1 MIRAKMTVLGRR
13 YAAQHKEAVFETLKG
28 FIGLGTSGPE
38 SSYEEAAKTLKVGLG
53 TVKTLIHRL
62 REQYL
67 AVVREEIA
75 RTVSDPGEIEG
86 EIRSLCEA
94 LVASEGRLDP

>member
-1 MIRAKMTVLGRR
+1 MTVLGRR

-28 FIGLGTSGPE
+28 FVGLGTSGPE

-75 RTVSDPGEIEG
+75 APFRTRAKSRA
-86 EIRSLCEA
+86 RSVRFAKL
-94 LVASEGRLDP
+94 